1 MEWSLWRRRVKEKD
15 NAKLLH
21 VAYVVNILGE
31 VPWHKAAM
39 VGGSWVCIW
48 CRWNRAMLICQPAI
62 SRELMV
68 QVEWNGIVHIGCCLH
83 SGPCIMHLDR
93 TAGLACSCLTAVL
106 SATDHHLGKKRK
118 ENISF
123 VLPPIPRK
131 HGDDK
136 GSLPQPLFWFLKN
149 NSFL

>member
-1 MEWSLWRRRVKEKD
+1 
-15 NAKLLH
+15 
-21 VAYVVNILGE
+21 
-31 VPWHKAAM
+31 
-39 VGGSWVCIW
+39 
-48 CRWNRAMLICQPAI
+48 MLICQPAI

-68 QVEWNGIVHIGCCLH
+68 QVEWNGIVHIGCCLR
-83 SGPCIMHLDR
+83 SGPCMTGRLVW
-93 TAGLACSCLTAVL
+93 LAVALLAVL